1 MSRKKITPAL
11 AYFRTSSA
19 TNVGPDKDSEKR
31 QREAV
36 AAFARRAGYE
46 IEAEFYDAAVSGADP
61 VDVRPGFAALLA
73 RVAGNGVKVVI
84 VETANRFARDLIVQE
99 TGHRMLRNLG
109 IELIAADSPDSFVD
123 DTPTAIL
130 VRQILGAVAQFEKAA
145 LVAKL
150 KGARDR
156 VRKKRGK
163 CEGRKAHVELNPD
176 AVALAKRL
184 HRASPKTGERMSL
197 RRISAEL
204 KVAGYL
210 NEHGREFNPNSIK
223 SMVERPHLQR
233 GGAQSA

>member
-1 MSRKKITPAL
+1 MAAKRNLVEAVGYL
-11 AYFRTSSA
+11 RTSSA
-19 TNVGPDKDSEKR
+19 ANVGADKDSEKR

-36 AAFARRAGYE
+36 TAFARRAGYE

-61 VDVRPGFAALLA
+61 VDARPGFAALLT
-73 RVAGNGVKVVI
+73 RIAGNGVKVVI

-109 IELIAADSPDSFVD
+109 IELIAADSPDSFAD

-150 KGARDR
+150 KGARER
-156 VRKKRGK
+156 VRGARGK
-163 CEGRKAHVELNPD
+163 CEGRKAHAELNPQ
-176 AVALAKRL
+176 AVALAKCL

-204 KVAGYL
+204 KAAGHL
-210 NEHGREFNPNSIK
+210 NERGREFNPNSIK
-223 SMVERPHLQR
+223 SMVERSR
-233 GGAQSA
+233 T

>member
-1 MSRKKITPAL
+1 M
-11 AYFRTSSA
+11 
-19 TNVGPDKDSEKR
+19 
-31 QREAV
+31 
-36 AAFARRAGYE
+36 
-46 IEAEFYDAAVSGADP
+46 SGADP
-61 VDVRPGFAALLA
+61 VDVRPGFAAHLA
-73 RVAGNGVKVVI
+73 RVAGNGAKVVI

-204 KVAGYL
+204 KAAGYV

-223 SMVERPHLQR
+223 SMVERPHLQ
-233 GGAQSA
+233 ATSTN

>member
-1 MSRKKITPAL
+1 MSRKKTIPAL

-19 TNVGPDKDSEKR
+19 TNVGADSDSEKR
-31 QREAV
+31 QRGAV
-36 AAFARRAGYE
+36 AAFARSTGYV

-61 VDVRPGFAALLA
+61 VDMRPGFAALLA

-99 TGHRMLRNLG
+99 TGHKMLRNLG
-109 IELIAADSPDSFVD
+109 VELIAADSPESFVD

-130 VRQILGAVAQFEKAA
+130 VRQILGAVAQFGKAA

-156 VRKKRGK
+156 VRKQRGK
-163 CEGRKAHVELNPD
+163 CEGRKAHNEINPD
-176 AVALAKRL
+176 AVRLAKRL

-204 KVAGYL
+204 KAAGHV
-210 NEHGREFNPNSIK
+210 NAHGREFNPNSIK
-223 SMVERPHLQR
+223 SMVERPLLQR
-233 GGAQSA
+233 GGALFA